1 MKLTWKVG
9 EGFENIAVFTQKT
22 HWDWDV
28 SLSCTSSSVW
38 LLTKQ
43 TQLIPPLADV
53 NRNVVWD
60 AVTEK
65 PHSAFSDYV
74 NLHSWFARKQHLSL
88 IPKIFCSWVRGN
100 LCDFITGPFFAV
112 IWMTVW
118 IQIYESLV
126 YNAKPLI
133 LVFSFCCF
141 CLFFPK
147 TKGFDK
153 IVPVEECYSFKWA
166 QKSTVFFL
174 LFTLLIKRN
183 KSRIF
188 ILLS

>member
-53 NRNVVWD
+53 NRDVVWD

-118 IQIYESLV
+118 IQMYESLV

-141 CLFFPK
+141 CLFFRK
-147 TKGFDK
+147 
-153 IVPVEECYSFKWA
+153 
-166 QKSTVFFL
+166 QKVLIKLYLLRNVIALNEHKNLQFFFL